1 MSKRTK
7 DVNHPSKKNVE
18 EFEILNP
25 LLNGL
30 FSEVKALSQK
40 KQDGVLNVYKVKMMN
55 KILSRVKQL
64 LVNDPALEFL
74 DLLDEST
81 MPTNSDAL
89 FMIVQFKSVM
99 EQFKSKYYVRINSND
114 FMNHEI
120 EYDWQT
126 ND

>member
-7 DVNHPSKKNVE
+7 DVNYPSKKNVE

-55 KILSRVKQL
+55 KILLRVKQL
-64 LVNDPALEFL
+64 LVNDPAVEFL
-74 DLLDEST
+74 DLLDEGT

-99 EQFKSKYYVRINSND
+99 QQFKNKYYVQINSSD
-114 FMNHEI
+114 FIDYETK
-120 EYDWQT
+120 YDWQT